1 MAVTVGGTRRP
12 QDAAGAQEASG
23 SLRRHQETPGSP
35 RTHQDQEA
43 PGGPRMFRKIQGCSR
58 MPHDVPECFR
68 KFERAKSV
76 IGVAKMDPREPNL

>member
-1 MAVTVGGTRRP
+1 MAVTVGGARRP
-12 QDAAGAQEASG
+12 QDVSGAQEASG

-43 PGGPRMFRKIQGCSR
+43 PGDSRMFRKLQGCSR
-58 MPHDVPECFR
+58 RPHDVPECFR
-68 KFERAKSV
+68 KPERAKSV